1 MAKDLYEI
9 LGVSKDAS
17 ESEIKKAFRRRAREL
32 HPDVNKAADAED
44 QFKELNEAY
53 DVLSDPNKR
62 AQYDRFGTIPG
73 AAGGGYGGGS
83 GYVDFDDLFGGGFGG
98 MGDIFS
104 SFFGGQGGQGGRPA
118 RKEGRDMG
126 VGLRITLEEVA
137 RGVEKEIVYDRLA
150 PCPDCKGTGLGEN
163 GKVVTCPECGGKGR
177 VVSVQRTFLGDMQ
190 TATTCKKCNGTG
202 SSIENP
208 CPECEGQGRV
218 PDRQRVT
225 VKVPA
230 GIRDGQQLRVS
241 GFGEAGIQGAQAG
254 DLIVT
259 CRVQPHEFFE
269 RDGDDLHGRA
279 NISFIQAI
287 LGAEIEIDGIMPDE
301 KVQVRI
307 PAGCQNEQ
315 VVRVKGFGMPR
326 LKTDIRG
333 SMYVHVNVVI
343 PEKIT
348 KKQRE
353 LLEKLADEMGE
364 EVAAPRSPLQ
374 KLRDAFN

>member
-17 ESEIKKAFRRRAREL
+17 EAEIKKAFRRRAREL
-32 HPDVNKAADAED
+32 HPDVNKAPDAED

-53 DVLSDPNKR
+53 DVLSDANKR

-73 AAGGGYGGGS
+73 AAGGGAG

-104 SFFGGQGGQGGRPA
+104 SFFGGQGQGGRTV
-118 RKEGRDMG
+118 RQEGRDMG

-137 RGVEKEIVYDRLA
+137 SGVEKEIVYDRLA
-150 PCPDCKGTGLGEN
+150 PCPDCGGTGMGEG
-163 GKVVTCPECGGKGR
+163 GKEVTCPECGGKGR

-190 TATTCKKCNGTG
+190 TATTCKKCGGTG
-202 SSIENP
+202 KTIENP

-230 GIRDGQQLRVS
+230 GIRDGQQLRVG
-241 GFGEAGIQGAQAG
+241 GFGEAGIRGAASG

-269 RDGDDLHGRA
+269 RDGDDLHARA
-279 NISFIQAI
+279 NVSFIQAI
-287 LGAEIEIDGIMPDE
+287 LGAEIEIDGILADE
-301 KVQVRI
+301 TVEVRV

-315 VVRVKGFGMPR
+315 VVRVKGKGMPR
-326 LKTDIRG
+326 LRSETRG
-333 SMYVHVNVVI
+333 DMFVHINVVI
-343 PEKIT
+343 PKKIS

-353 LLEKLADEMGE
+353 MLEKLAEEMGE
-364 EVAAPRSPLQ
+364 KVSAPRSPLQ
-374 KLRDAFN
+374 KLRDSLS